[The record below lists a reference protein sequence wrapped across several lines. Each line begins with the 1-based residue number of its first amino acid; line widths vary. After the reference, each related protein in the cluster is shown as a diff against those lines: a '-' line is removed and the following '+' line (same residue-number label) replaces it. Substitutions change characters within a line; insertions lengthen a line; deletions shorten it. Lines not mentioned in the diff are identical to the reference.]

1 MLVSLNAVNS
11 VPPGPL
17 FLANLFIM
25 CGWLVIFYEK
35 DKIHSRD
42 ILRKCFS
49 NTSIHKD
56 TGDKRIYNIENTNE
70 EISKYC
76 QFANGKQIFMISCIE
91 WKL

>member
-1 MLVSLNAVNS
+1 MQSTQL
-11 VPPGPL
+11 PGPL
-17 FLANLFIM
+17 FLTNLFIM

-56 TGDKRIYNIENTNE
+56 TGEIKEYTTLKIQMKRFQYIANLQMEN
-70 EISKYC
+70 K
-76 QFANGKQIFMISCIE
+76 F
-91 WKL
+91 L